1 MNQNPDPSRRE
12 FLKRTGT
19 LAGAGTL
26 AGLIAGCATESKK
39 PVAVAALAATA
50 LSPARAANGAHTDT
64 INVALIGAGGRGTGA
79 AANALRVQ
87 NGPMKLIA
95 MADVFDDRLKS
106 SYEGL
111 KGEFKEKVDVPEERR
126 FVDFEGYKKAI
137 DLLTPGKDIAIFA
150 TPPAF
155 RWVHFK
161 YAIEKGVN
169 VFMEKPVTVDGPTSR
184 RMFDLAQKAK
194 EKGIKVGVGLMCR
207 HCRVR
212 GELFDRVQ
220 NGEAGDI
227 IAMRCYRMHG
237 PVASGF
243 SVKKPEGRSE
253 LLWQIE
259 RFHSFLWASGGA
271 FNDYYIH
278 NIDECC
284 WIKNAWPVVAQASGG
299 RHYRG
304 ENVDQNFDNYSVE
317 YTFPDG
323 SKLMHYGRIM
333 PGCHDQFAS
342 YAHGS
347 KGIAVISENGHAP
360 SKARIYKGQ
369 EMKAE
374 NLVWRGPRQEP
385 DPYQTEW
392 DDLTD
397 AIRNDKPYNEV
408 ERGVKASLVS
418 SMGRMAAHT
427 GQVITY
433 DQILNSD
440 HEFAPGV
447 ADFKMDSAAPVLADA
462 SGRYP
467 IPAPGLN
474 KKREY

>member
-1 MNQNPDPSRRE
+1 MNQTPDTSRRD
-12 FLKRTGT
+12 FLKRTGSI
-19 LAGAGTL
+19 AGAG
-26 AGLIAGCATESKK
+26 GIAGILAQRAGQAAK
-39 PVAVAALAATA
+39 PLAAAIAATA
-50 LSPARAANGAHTDT
+50 LDPARAAHVAHTDT
-64 INVALIGAGGRGTGA
+64 INIALIGPGGRGTGA
-79 AANALRVQ
+79 AANALRVKT
-87 NGPMKLIA
+87 GPTKLIA
-95 MADVFDDRLKS
+95 MADVFDNRLKS

-111 KGEFKEKVDVPEERR
+111 KGEFKDKVDVPEERR
-126 FVDFEGYKKAI
+126 FVDFDGYKKAI

-155 RWVHFK
+155 RWVHYK
-161 YAIEKGVN
+161 YAIEKGIN

-184 RMFDLAQKAK
+184 RMFELNKKALA
-194 EKGIKVGVGLMCR
+194 KGIKVGVGLMCR

-212 GELFDRVQ
+212 GELFDRVR

-243 SVKKPEGRSE
+243 SVRKPEGRSE

-278 NIDECC
+278 NIDESC
-284 WIKNAWPVVAQASGG
+284 WIKNDWPVMAQASGG

-304 ENVDQNFDNYSVE
+304 DNVDQNFDNYSVE

-323 SKLMHYGRIM
+323 SKLFHYGRIM

-347 KGIAVISENGHAP
+347 KGLAVISENGHAP

-369 EMKAE
+369 EMKPE
-374 NLVWRGPRQEP
+374 NIVWRGPRQEP
-385 DPYQTEW
+385 DPYQMEW
-392 DDLTD
+392 EDLTD
-397 AIRNDKPYNEV
+397 AIRNDKPFNEV
-408 ERGVKASLVS
+408 DRGVRASLVS

-447 ADFKMDSAAPVLADA
+447 ESFRMDSAAPVLADA
-462 SGRYP
+462 NGRYP
-467 IPAPGLN
+467 VPAPGLN